1 MSKQDV
7 TQAYQD
13 LFFAD
18 EPAGQRE
25 RAYALLSG
33 LEKLHTEKTADDN
46 RLRISYS
53 LLDYSLEGL
62 ETALKN
68 AGFCFK
74 ENLLDKLGKQLIYC
88 CDTALPHNNKI
99 GRASCRERV

>member
-33 LEKLHTEKTADDN
+33 LEKN
-46 RLRISYS
+46 RS
-53 LLDYSLEGL
+53 
-62 ETALKN
+62 
-68 AGFCFK
+68 
-74 ENLLDKLGKQLIYC
+74 
-88 CDTALPHNNKI
+88 
-99 GRASCRERV
+99 